1 MTKEEYVKMADD
13 DFRQSKTK
21 SLAGALEL
29 HRNGWLNYENAI
41 RLISC
46 VDRAE
51 RLDNPRVYTKAIR
64 ATLMALGFK
73 PSWVDGSFRTLLE
86 DLLIYDEDR

>member
-1 MTKEEYVKMADD
+1 MNKEEYLKMVDD

-29 HRNGWLNYENAI
+29 HSNGWLNYENAKRVI
-41 RLISC
+41 LCSR
-46 VDRAE
+46 RAE
-51 RLDNPRVYTKAIR
+51 TFDNPIIYCKAIR
-64 ATLMALGFK
+64 ATLLALGFK

-86 DLLIYDEDR
+86 DLLIYDEDC